1 MSAFPFF
8 FTFSDKVE
16 GNGFV
21 ADVRMMG
28 TVLGMKEDDSTW
40 MYGVQP
46 GGIAATGENEDKA
59 FSAFRRTYTSVLF
72 DIAEEAVDFATF
84 KERVEAFFNE
94 ICEETKR
101 EWDEAVEAVRR
112 GDIESEGREKK
123 NADEHQPYVQVRTV
137 KKPTARRNMLDEVR
151 TIAA

>member
-21 ADVRMMG
+21 ADVRMRG
-28 TVLGMKEDDSTW
+28 TVLGMKEEDSTW

-46 GGIAATGENEDKA
+46 GGIAATGQNEDEA
-59 FSAFRRTYTSVLF
+59 FSTFRRTYTSVLF
-72 DIAEEAVDFATF
+72 EMAEEAGDFSKF
-84 KERVEAFFNE
+84 KQQVEAFFKE

-101 EWDEAVEAVRR
+101 EWDKAVEAVRR
-112 GDIESEGREKK
+112 GEIEAEGLEKK
-123 NADEHQPYVQVRTV
+123 NADKHQPYVQVKTV
-137 KKPTARRNMLDEVR
+137 HKPTAQHNMLDELRAV
-151 TIAA
+151 AA

>member
-28 TVLGMKEDDSTW
+28 TLLGMKEDDSTW

-46 GGIAATGENEDKA
+46 GGIAATGQNEDEA
-59 FSAFRRTYTSVLF
+59 FSTFRRTYQSVLF
-72 DIAEEAVDFATF
+72 DMAEEADDFSKF
-84 KERVEAFFNE
+84 KQRVKIFFDE
-94 ICEETKR
+94 ICEETKQ

-112 GDIESEGREKK
+112 GDIEAGGLEKK
-123 NADEHQPYVQVRTV
+123 NADKHRPYVQVKTV
-137 KKPTARRNMLDEVR
+137 KKPTAQHNMLDELRSV
-151 TIAA
+151 AA

>member
-16 GNGFV
+16 GNGFM
-21 ADVRMMG
+21 ADVRMRG
-28 TVLGMKEDDSTW
+28 TVLGMKEEDSTW

-46 GGIAATGENEDKA
+46 GGIAATGENEDQA

-72 DIAEEAVDFATF
+72 EMAEEAGDFSTF
-84 KERVEAFFNE
+84 KQQVEAFFKE

-112 GDIESEGREKK
+112 GEIEAEGLEKK
-123 NADEHQPYVQVRTV
+123 NADEHQPYVQVKTV
-137 KKPTARRNMLDEVR
+137 RKPTAQHNMLDELRAV
-151 TIAA
+151 AA

>member
-1 MSAFPFF
+1 MSAFPFL

-21 ADVRMMG
+21 ADVRMTG

-46 GGIAATGENEDKA
+46 GGIAATGQNEDEA
-59 FSAFRRTYTSVLF
+59 FSTFRRTYTSVLF
-72 DIAEEAVDFATF
+72 DMAEEAEDFSTF
-84 KERVEAFFNE
+84 KGRVEAFFNE

-112 GDIESEGREKK
+112 GDIEAERMEKK
-123 NADEHQPYVQVRTV
+123 NADEHQPYVQVRAI
-137 KKPTARRNMLDEVR
+137 KKPTARRNMLDEPRAV
-151 TIAA
+151 AA

>member
-21 ADVRMMG
+21 ANVKMMG
-28 TVLGMKEDDSTW
+28 TLLGMKEDDSTW

-46 GGIAATGENEDKA
+46 GGIAATGQNEDEA
-59 FSAFRRTYTSVLF
+59 FSTFRRTYTSVLF
-72 DIAEEAVDFATF
+72 DMAEEADDFSKF
-84 KERVEAFFNE
+84 KQRVKIFFNE
-94 ICEETKR
+94 ICEEAKQ

-112 GDIESEGREKK
+112 GDIEAEGLEKK
-123 NADEHQPYVQVRTV
+123 NADEHLPYVQVRTV
-137 KKPTARRNMLDEVR
+137 KKPTARQNMLDELR
-151 TIAA
+151 TVAA

>member
-21 ADVRMMG
+21 ANVKMMG
-28 TVLGMKEDDSTW
+28 TLLGMKEDDSTW

-46 GGIAATGENEDKA
+46 GGIAATGQNEDEA
-59 FSAFRRTYTSVLF
+59 FSTFRRTYTSVLF
-72 DIAEEAVDFATF
+72 DMAEEADDFSKF
-84 KERVEAFFNE
+84 KQRVKIFFNE
-94 ICEETKR
+94 ICEETKQ

-112 GDIESEGREKK
+112 GDIEAEGLEKK
-123 NADEHQPYVQVRTV
+123 NADEHLPYVQVRTV
-137 KKPTARRNMLDEVR
+137 KKPTAQHNMLDELR
-151 TIAA
+151 TVAA